1 MLTVSSFNK
10 LSFKPCLFLANILYF
25 GCRSSSKDQH
35 YGSEWQKYAL
45 QQKLQYKVAF
55 SRDGEEKVYVQ
66 DLIRED
72 AEQIW
77 RIVGEHKGCV
87 FISGLYA
94 PMLCNLNTLEISYD
108 ACWHHLSS
116 TV

>member
-1 MLTVSSFNK
+1 MSYNL
-10 LSFKPCLFLANILYF
+10 CLFSANFLYF

-35 YGSEWQKYAL
+35 YASEWKEYAL
-45 QQKLQYKVAF
+45 QQKLQYRVAF

-77 RIVGEHKGCV
+77 KIVGENEGWV
-87 FISGLYA
+87 LISG
-94 PMLCNLNTLEISYD
+94 
-108 ACWHHLSS
+108 
-116 TV
+116 